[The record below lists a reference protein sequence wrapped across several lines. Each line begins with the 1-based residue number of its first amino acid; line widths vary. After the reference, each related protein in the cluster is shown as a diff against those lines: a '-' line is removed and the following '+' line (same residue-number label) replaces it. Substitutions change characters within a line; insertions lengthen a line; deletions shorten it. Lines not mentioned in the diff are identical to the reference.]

1 MLIICPKCFTQ
12 YQILDKDISLKG
24 KKCHCSA
31 CGCYFDQEEDVVELT
46 PSQNE
51 KSTLEKTMDIFDIPE
66 KKEEKTFLDEPHE
79 PISLSLF
86 NDPIEETKEPKFSQ
100 DPFNFV
106 PEEFKPVKS
115 KKTTFVSLV
124 VWLGIGFGICYAA
137 YSQKDFLVQFMNQSI
152 EKAFGSNE
160 KNEADQKSEQVSK
173 KIASVTPSDL
183 GIQIDDKQPL
193 NLETTEE
200 KMELKKESIEVI
212 PAVVPTPVVEEA
224 KSDLTFSQEEISLQ
238 EKENESVLVEQASE
252 ENIQLESAP
261 IIEKEIEQQVIQ
273 NLENQEVEM
282 KVSSSEFA
290 PKEALKVQN
299 ISYEIGVNE
308 VGTSRLL
315 IKGVIVNTSVYQG
328 QLPLTKAVV
337 YDYSDRVVARKRIYY
352 LEKVIDGN
360 SELAFEAQVV
370 PAPESVSKI
379 EVNFDE

>member
-31 CGCYFDQEEDVVELT
+31 CGCYFDQEEDVVELM

-86 NDPIEETKEPKFSQ
+86 NDPIEEMKEPKFSQ

-115 KKTTFVSLV
+115 KKTTIVSLV

-152 EKAFGSNE
+152 EKAFGSNKQIE
-160 KNEADQKSEQVSK
+160 KDQKIESESK
-173 KIASVTPSDL
+173 KIASVTPLDF
-183 GIQIDDKQPL
+183 GIQIEDKEPL
-193 NLETTEE
+193 NLENSKEE
-200 KMELKKESIEVI
+200 INSQKETLESI
-212 PAVVPTPVVEEA
+212 PSVVPTPIVDEPKNE
-224 KSDLTFSQEEISLQ
+224 LNFPQEEISLP
-238 EKENESVLVEQASE
+238 EKESEIVLDEQVNE
-252 ENIQLESAP
+252 ENIQLEAFS
-261 IIEKEIEQQVIQ
+261 EIEQVVP
-273 NLENQEVEM
+273 NLENQEV
-282 KVSSSEFA
+282 KVEDSINEFA

-370 PAPESVSKI
+370 PAPESVSKV

>member
-31 CGCYFDQEEDVVELT
+31 CGCYFDQEDDVVELT

-86 NDPIEETKEPKFSQ
+86 NDPIEEMKEPKFSQ
-100 DPFNFV
+100 DPFHFV

-115 KKTTFVSLV
+115 KKTTLVSLI
-124 VWLGIGFGICYAA
+124 VWLGIGCGICYAA
-137 YSQKDFLVQFMNQSI
+137 YSQKDFLIQFMNQSI
-152 EKAFGSNE
+152 EKAFGSNKQIE
-160 KNEADQKSEQVSK
+160 KDKKIESESK
-173 KIASVTPSDL
+173 KIVSATPLDF
-183 GIQIDDKQPL
+183 GIQIEDKPPL
-193 NLETTEE
+193 NLETPKEE
-200 KMELKKESIEVI
+200 VDLKKD
-212 PAVVPTPVVEEA
+212 VVEPIETE
-224 KSDLTFSQEEISLQ
+224 LTAQVVKEVENVQNVKQEEIAFS
-238 EKENESVLVEQASE
+238 EKEIEPVLDEQVNI
-252 ENIQLESAP
+252 ENIQLENPS
-261 IIEKEIEQQVIQ
+261 INEQVADQQIVQ
-273 NLENQEVEM
+273 DLENKEVKAED
-282 KVSSSEFA
+282 SINEFA
-290 PKEALKVQN
+290 PREALKVQN

-360 SELAFEAQVV
+360 SELSFEAQVV

>member
-31 CGCYFDQEEDVVELT
+31 CGCYFDHEEDVVELT

-160 KNEADQKSEQVSK
+160 KNEADQKSELVSK

-183 GIQIDDKQPL
+183 GIQIEDKQPL

-200 KMELKKESIEVI
+200 KMELKKESIEAI

-273 NLENQEVEM
+273 NLENQEV
-282 KVSSSEFA
+282 KADVASSEFA

>member
-31 CGCYFDQEEDVVELT
+31 CGCYFDQEEDVVELM

-86 NDPIEETKEPKFSQ
+86 NDPIEEMKEPKFSQ

-115 KKTTFVSLV
+115 KKTTIVSLV

-152 EKAFGSNE
+152 EKAFGSNKQIE
-160 KNEADQKSEQVSK
+160 KDQKIESESK
-173 KIASVTPSDL
+173 KIASVTPLDF
-183 GIQIDDKQPL
+183 GIQIEDKEPL
-193 NLETTEE
+193 NLETSKEE
-200 KMELKKESIEVI
+200 INSQKETVESI
-212 PAVVPTPVVEEA
+212 PSVVPTPIVDEPKNE
-224 KSDLTFSQEEISLQ
+224 LNFPQEEISLS
-238 EKENESVLVEQASE
+238 EKESEIVLDEQVNE
-252 ENIQLESAP
+252 ENIQLEAFS
-261 IIEKEIEQQVIQ
+261 EIEQVVP
-273 NLENQEVEM
+273 NLENQEV
-282 KVSSSEFA
+282 KVEDAINEFA

-370 PAPESVSKI
+370 PAPESVSKV

>member
-31 CGCYFDQEEDVVELT
+31 CGCYFDQEEDVVELM

-86 NDPIEETKEPKFSQ
+86 NDPIEEMKEPKFSQ

-115 KKTTFVSLV
+115 KKTTIVSLV

-152 EKAFGSNE
+152 EKAFGSNKQIE
-160 KNEADQKSEQVSK
+160 KDQKIESESK
-173 KIASVTPSDL
+173 KIASVTPLDF
-183 GIQIDDKQPL
+183 GIQIEDKEPL
-193 NLETTEE
+193 NLETSKEE
-200 KMELKKESIEVI
+200 INSQKETVESI
-212 PAVVPTPVVEEA
+212 PSVVPTPIVDEPKNE
-224 KSDLTFSQEEISLQ
+224 LNFPQEEISLP
-238 EKENESVLVEQASE
+238 EKESEIVLDEQVNE
-252 ENIQLESAP
+252 ENIQLESAS
-261 IIEKEIEQQVIQ
+261 EMEQVVP
-273 NLENQEVEM
+273 NLENQEV
-282 KVSSSEFA
+282 KVEDAINEFA

-370 PAPESVSKI
+370 PAPESVSKV

>member
-86 NDPIEETKEPKFSQ
+86 NDPIEEMKEPKFSQ

-115 KKTTFVSLV
+115 KKTTIVSLV

-152 EKAFGSNE
+152 EKAFGSNKQIE
-160 KNEADQKSEQVSK
+160 KDQKIESESK
-173 KIASVTPSDL
+173 KIASVTPLDF
-183 GIQIDDKQPL
+183 GIQIEDKEPL
-193 NLETTEE
+193 NLKNSKEEINSQKETI
-200 KMELKKESIEVI
+200 ESI
-212 PAVVPTPVVEEA
+212 PSVVPTPIVDEPKNE
-224 KSDLTFSQEEISLQ
+224 LNFPQEEISLP
-238 EKENESVLVEQASE
+238 EKESENVLDEQVNE
-252 ENIQLESAP
+252 ENIQLESAS
-261 IIEKEIEQQVIQ
+261 EIEQVVP
-273 NLENQEVEM
+273 NLENQEV
-282 KVSSSEFA
+282 KVEDSINEFA

-360 SELAFEAQVV
+360 SELSFEAQVV
-370 PAPESVSKI
+370 PAPESVSKV